1 MKGFLKMMVV
11 VGLAFLAAYAG
22 GKAYRWQLENK
33 RIVAEYAGYTAG
45 DFTLQGAEGEVSLHD
60 FEGRIVL
67 IYFGYTYCPDVCPTS
82 LSVMGQAMQ
91 LLEDKANVKGLFI
104 SFDPERDTLDK
115 LNAYAP
121 FFHPEIT
128 GLTSSA
134 PRILEVT
141 TRYGVYYKKVER
153 EDKDYLVDH
162 TSRIYIIDEQGKLAG
177 VVGHGATPQD
187 LVERVERL
195 L

>member
-22 GKAYRWQLENK
+22 GNAYRWQLEIK